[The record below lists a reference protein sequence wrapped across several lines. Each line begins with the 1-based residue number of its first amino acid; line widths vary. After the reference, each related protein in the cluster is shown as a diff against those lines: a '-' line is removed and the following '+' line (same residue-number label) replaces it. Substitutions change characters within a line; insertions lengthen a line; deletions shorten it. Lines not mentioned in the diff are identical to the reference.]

1 MRAIRWLP
9 RLLLPLLSLPSL
21 ADAQCVGF
29 TDVAGVPFSNPTCQ
43 NVAWMKNRA
52 ITLGCTPTLYCPFDN
67 VNRLQMAAFMN
78 RVGNV
83 LSPDVQS
90 VEETGGTLNL
100 GTTSVICQTPNLPAL
115 APAPGYPRTVD
126 VSASMSLEVNTLVTL
141 DVQPVVS
148 KDGGTSFQT
157 MGGQNSNPRL
167 NPGARYNV
175 SAVTSAYVA
184 SGNPSTTLKFGL
196 RVAGLS
202 AAMVTSFTCHLQ
214 ATLRNAIYAFEF

>member
-1 MRAIRWLP
+1 MCAIRWLP
-9 RLLLPLLSLPSL
+9 RLLLSLLALPPI
-21 ADAQCVGF
+21 AHAQCAGF
-29 TDVAGVPFSNPTCQ
+29 SDVPGVPFSDPTCQ

-52 ITLGCTPTLYCPFDN
+52 ITLGCAPTLYCPFES

-83 LSPDVQS
+83 LTPDVQS

-100 GTTSVICQTPNLPAL
+100 GTISVICQTPDLPAL
-115 APAPGYPRTVD
+115 TSSYPRTVD
-126 VSASMSLEVNTLVTL
+126 VSASMSLEVNTFVTL

-148 KDGGTSFQT
+148 KNGGTSFQT
-157 MGGQNSNPRL
+157 MGGQSSTPKL
-167 NPGARYNV
+167 NPGARYNI

-184 SGNPSTTLKFGL
+184 TGNPSTTLKFGL

-214 ATLRNAIYAFEF
+214 ATLRNAIYALEF